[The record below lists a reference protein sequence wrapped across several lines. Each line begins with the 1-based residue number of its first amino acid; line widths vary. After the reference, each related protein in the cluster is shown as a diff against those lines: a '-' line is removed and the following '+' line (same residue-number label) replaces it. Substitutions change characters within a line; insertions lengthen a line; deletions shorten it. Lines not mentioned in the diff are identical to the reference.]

1 MIDGFAVPGP
11 LRIHVGRS
19 VRVAGSSFG
28 RWPCSHVLSSL
39 RMIYSSAARLT
50 LPQMAYRVT
59 LLRIILAGWQPHGLA
74 LLPCLIA
81 SSPSHF
87 ILAVPENQ
95 LVVIA
100 LGTSEIAD
108 LHVGVSAVQV
118 GWLIFRIQSQAGRV
132 VADRGVVI
140 AFASIDDAD
149 PGTPLARHKRPR
161 ANPRSPVAQL
171 ASHPD
176 SSEQCRTIVA
186 IGPRSLASRFR
197 RLVPGLDRAPRSP
210 SVRWAMPR

>member
-1 MIDGFAVPGP
+1 
-11 LRIHVGRS
+11 
-19 VRVAGSSFG
+19 
-28 RWPCSHVLSSL
+28 
-39 RMIYSSAARLT
+39 MIYSSAARLT

-140 AFASIDDAD
+140 AFASIDDSD
-149 PGTPLARHKRPR
+149 PEL
-161 ANPRSPVAQL
+161 RSPVISTHARILEVLSRGSQVT
-171 ASHPD
+171 
-176 SSEQCRTIVA
+176 QIVA
-186 IGPRSLASRFR
+186 SNA
-197 RLVPGLDRAPRSP
+197 AP
-210 SVRWAMPR
+210 